1 MITTN
6 TVRHIQTCL
15 TCRNMNELCQY
26 MNFFDNH
33 DMWHF
38 LSATSL
44 FLAFIFLLTIDDDL
58 LLIDRHKITVF

>member
-1 MITTN
+1 
-6 TVRHIQTCL
+6 
-15 TCRNMNELCQY
+15 MNELCQY